1 MSAETIVFIALFSCK
16 KKTPSPFLWFHDIL
30 IYWNKTKCDSGD
42 GEGSTPPLS
51 GKTKACC
58 RTEEGNYKNLNN
70 QYYKRKKK
78 KICDVTVMWVL
89 PYFITMLANR
99 ADVNENMYKYIYK
112 VLML

>member
-1 MSAETIVFIALFSCK
+1 MQKKLSLFITSLK
-16 KKTPSPFLWFHDIL
+16 LEQ
-30 IYWNKTKCDSGD
+30 NKAYSGD
-42 GEGSTPPLS
+42 REWSTLPLS
-51 GKTKACC
+51 RKTKACC

-112 VLML
+112 VFML